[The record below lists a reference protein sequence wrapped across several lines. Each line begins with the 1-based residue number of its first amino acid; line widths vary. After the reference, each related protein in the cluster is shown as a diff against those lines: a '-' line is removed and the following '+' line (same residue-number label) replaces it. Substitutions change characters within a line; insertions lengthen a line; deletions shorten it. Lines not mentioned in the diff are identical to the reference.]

1 MKDRR
6 TSHAPPAA
14 DRYYTRRALSPKEL
28 LPVAGIA
35 VGAGM
40 AAFYLAKVWMERV
53 VLDEFRPP
61 AALRGSEEKKAKR
74 ERIAERAERER
85 GRDAD
90 LRAESSD
97 ALERGSGR
105 PW

>member
-6 TSHAPPAA
+6 SARVAYYP
-14 DRYYTRRALSPKEL
+14 DRYYARRALSPKEL

-40 AAFYLAKVWMERV
+40 AAFYLAKVWLERM

-61 AALRGSEEKKAKR
+61 AALRDHSEKKAKR
-74 ERIAERAERER
+74 ERIAARAERER
-85 GRDAD
+85 ERDAD
-90 LRAESSD
+90 LRAEARG
-97 ALERGSGR
+97 ALERGSE
-105 PW
+105 PV